1 MSAGAIACAS
11 TIAIMLPPSL
21 LLIIYGLQTETS
33 ISKLFI
39 AGIVPGILMAVIFS
53 AYNIIRCSLNPE
65 LGPRGPRFS
74 WRERFLS
81 LGKLS
86 PVVIIF
92 GVVIGG
98 LYNGFF
104 TPGESAAV
112 CAFAVLVYSVATRR
126 VKVRDIIDAAYDAV
140 SLSAMVFA
148 ILIAMTVFSRVLIAT
163 RVTSDLV
170 DVISSAGLNMYV
182 VLALFVL
189 LLLVLAMF
197 LDALGMLLLTLPFMF
212 PVIVGLGFDPI
223 WFGIIIVLMSEVG
236 LITPPVGMNIFIL
249 SKSLPDVPTLEMFRG
264 AWPYVALCLGL
275 VVLFTVFLQLVL
287 WLPNSM

>member
-1 MSAGAIACAS
+1 
-11 TIAIMLPPSL
+11 
-21 LLIIYGLQTETS
+21 
-33 ISKLFI
+33 
-39 AGIVPGILMAVIFS
+39 
-53 AYNIIRCSLNPE
+53 
-65 LGPRGPRFS
+65 
-74 WRERFLS
+74 
-81 LGKLS
+81 
-86 PVVIIF
+86 
-92 GVVIGG
+92 
-98 LYNGFF
+98 
-104 TPGESAAV
+104 
-112 CAFAVLVYSVATRR
+112 
-126 VKVRDIIDAAYDAV
+126 
-140 SLSAMVFA
+140 MVFA

-275 VVLFTVFLQLVL
+275 VILFTVFPQLVL